1 MYKFRRLWGS
11 LRDRKQLQHGELLPE
26 ADKRKP
32 YWLIRG
38 LGKFQMQF
46 PCTVN
51 AISNASTTYSI
62 GPKAPPSSLTL
73 LQAVEIPFA
82 EAQNSTIRGI
92 GQSEFFALE

>member
-32 YWLIRG
+32 YWLICG

-46 PCTVN
+46 PCLFAAFGGVKPFGASDEGKSTV
-51 AISNASTTYSI
+51 S
-62 GPKAPPSSLTL
+62 
-73 LQAVEIPFA
+73 
-82 EAQNSTIRGI
+82 
-92 GQSEFFALE
+92 